1 MKKKLV
7 IGLIAVSVLCV
18 SLSAVTRISA
28 SESKISAEN
37 YYTQTDHIQII
48 DTSDINA
55 WQIIEGRNG
64 NIIIEKVIGIVDD
77 AETGAGHQLDNADYY
92 ISYNSVDNIRKGNII
107 CTYFI
112 YNPETNYADDI
123 ICRFDYI
130 IDSMA
135 VE

>member
-55 WQIIEGRNG
+55 WQIIESRNG